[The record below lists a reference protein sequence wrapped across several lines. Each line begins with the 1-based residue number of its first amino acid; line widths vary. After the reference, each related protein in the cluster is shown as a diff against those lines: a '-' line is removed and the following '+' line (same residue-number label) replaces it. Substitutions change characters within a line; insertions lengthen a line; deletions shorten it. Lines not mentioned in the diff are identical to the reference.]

1 MQEMVPLQAA
11 IGEGRATEALWH
23 RPGKNDEVGIRVV
36 QNLLVGRWVGV
47 WLDGCVRACV
57 HACARIMHASSV
69 QQTPLSRHIRCAAMH
84 FMGLYMV
91 PLQTF

>member
-47 WLDGCVRACV
+47 WLDGCVRACMRV
-57 HACARIMHASSV
+57 HA
-69 QQTPLSRHIRCAAMH
+69 
-84 FMGLYMV
+84 
-91 PLQTF
+91 